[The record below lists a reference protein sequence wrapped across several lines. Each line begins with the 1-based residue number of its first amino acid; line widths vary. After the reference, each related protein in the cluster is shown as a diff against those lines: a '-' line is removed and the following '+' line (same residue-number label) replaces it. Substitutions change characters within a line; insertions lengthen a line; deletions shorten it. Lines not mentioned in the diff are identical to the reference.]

1 MTSFDKLVD
10 QVDNAVFQSV
20 SDHLVDAM
28 GGSFDQESHDT
39 HSLITERVLVA
50 LLKKYRPENVIF
62 VEEEDNTPEQVIYG
76 VFDTFGT
83 WLCDVSGI
91 TEGELF
97 DDLVDAM
104 NAEEDDLLMEKEF
117 EVGDSDILFECRRN
131 RYTLKKKIS

>member
-1 MTSFDKLVD
+1 MTSFNELVD

-62 VEEEDNTPEQVIYG
+62 VEDEDEVVPTQIIYG
-76 VFDTFGT
+76 VFNADNE
-83 WLCDVSGI
+83 WICDVSGI
-91 TEGELF
+91 TEGELA
-97 DDLVDAM
+97 DDLEDAM
-104 NAEEDDLLMEKEF
+104 NDDTIVFDLPFEIGQEIIRFVNRFDEECEL
-117 EVGDSDILFECRRN
+117 RR
-131 RYTLKKKIS
+131 K

>member
-1 MTSFDKLVD
+1 MTSFNELVD

-62 VEEEDNTPEQVIYG
+62 VEDEDEVVPTQIIYG
-76 VFDTFGT
+76 VFNADNE
-83 WLCDVSGI
+83 WICDVSGI
-91 TEGELF
+91 TEGELA
-97 DDLVDAM
+97 DDLEDAM
-104 NAEEDDLLMEKEF
+104 NDDTIVFDLPFEIGQEIIRFVNKFDEECEL
-117 EVGDSDILFECRRN
+117 RR
-131 RYTLKKKIS
+131 K

>member
-1 MTSFDKLVD
+1 MTSFNELVD

-62 VEEEDNTPEQVIYG
+62 VEDEDEVVPTQIIYG
-76 VFDTFGT
+76 VFNADNE
-83 WLCDVSGI
+83 WICDVSGI
-91 TEGELF
+91 TEGELA
-97 DDLVDAM
+97 DDLEDAM
-104 NAEEDDLLMEKEF
+104 NDDTIVFDLPFEIGQEIIRFVNKFDEEHEL
-117 EVGDSDILFECRRN
+117 RR
-131 RYTLKKKIS
+131 K

>member
-39 HSLITERVLVA
+39 HSLVTERILVA

-62 VEEEDNTPEQVIYG
+62 VEDEEEVVPTQIIYG
-76 VFDTFGT
+76 VFNADNE
-83 WLCDVSGI
+83 WICDVSGI
-91 TEGELF
+91 TEGELA
-97 DDLVDAM
+97 DDLEDAL
-104 NAEEDDLLMEKEF
+104 EDDAIVFDLPF
-117 EVGDSDILFECRRN
+117 EIGQEIIRFVNKFDEEWELRRQ
-131 RYTLKKKIS
+131 

>member
-1 MTSFDKLVD
+1 MTSFNELVD

-62 VEEEDNTPEQVIYG
+62 VEDEEEVVPTQIIYG
-76 VFDTFGT
+76 VFNADNE
-83 WLCDVSGI
+83 WICDVSGI
-91 TEGELF
+91 TEGELA
-97 DDLVDAM
+97 DDLEDAM
-104 NAEEDDLLMEKEF
+104 DDDTIVFDLPFEIGQEIIRFVNKFDEECEL
-117 EVGDSDILFECRRN
+117 RR
-131 RYTLKKKIS
+131 K